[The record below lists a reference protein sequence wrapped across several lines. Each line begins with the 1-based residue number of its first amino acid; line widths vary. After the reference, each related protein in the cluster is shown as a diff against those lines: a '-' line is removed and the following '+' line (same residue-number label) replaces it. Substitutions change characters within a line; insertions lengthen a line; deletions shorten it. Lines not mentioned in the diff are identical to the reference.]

1 MWISSDNKRWRD
13 IMDILDFTSH
23 FLHLYFFDMCFF
35 FFLYK
40 IGKKGQKA
48 ATLYRF
54 CVSFFTVCLKAQK
67 SFNYYIIKLKSKLAF
82 VILRMILFRSDLD
95 LCLLRWVLFH
105 YRFFQF
111 SSGRISVLCPM
122 YSLVFLPFVVL
133 VGYTK
138 TYEVCVCFL
147 EMCHKLFHLC
157 VLIVVSTD
165 WSFSISLRSYWYPV
179 ILSHGCFLGTCS
191 QRPDLMDVDVSLQVL
206 DPYRSIDFTLVLKKS
221 CSARLG

>member
-1 MWISSDNKRWRD
+1 MTWHYGYLRFYLTFSPFVLLW
-13 IMDILDFTSH
+13 H
-23 FLHLYFFDMCFF
+23 VFF

-40 IGKKGQKA
+40 IGKKGQKT

-122 YSLVFLPFVVL
+122 YSLVFLLLSLWVTLKLVKFVFASL
-133 VGYTK
+133 K
-138 TYEVCVCFL
+138 CVINCSICVFWL
-147 EMCHKLFHLC
+147 LFQ
-157 VLIVVSTD
+157 LIGL
-165 WSFSISLRSYWYPV
+165 FP
-179 ILSHGCFLGTCS
+179 
-191 QRPDLMDVDVSLQVL
+191 
-206 DPYRSIDFTLVLKKS
+206 
-221 CSARLG
+221 